1 MCHLCQSVVLAQGG
15 NTNNLFRHHAKEY
28 VSIEK
33 GQKKQKS
40 NNKETA
46 LSTKQIML
54 GETIKRTKPYTHGS
68 QQWKE
73 IIGCIVY
80 FMAKKMIPISTVEKV
95 GFTKMVKN

>member
-1 MCHLCQSVVLAQGG
+1 
-15 NTNNLFRHHAKEY
+15 
-28 VSIEK
+28 
-33 GQKKQKS
+33 
-40 NNKETA
+40 
-46 LSTKQIML
+46 ML